1 MELCDKCRSFFV
13 FTGCSSVL
21 ESLTDL
27 NDLFNL
33 RDVRVAVVNGILY
46 PGNGSKDGLVGVG
59 IAGELDGMSSMPERW
74 WWCLNGG
81 IKTWN
86 CWGNVFL
93 VGVIEFFGSG
103 FVWVR
108 EVDAG
113 DICGSVFADSEE
125 PSDALLDSGVLLRR
139 AY

>member
-1 MELCDKCRSFFV
+1 MEPCDECHGFFV
-13 FTGCSSVL
+13 FAGCSSVL
-21 ESLTDL
+21 ESSTDS
-27 NDLFNL
+27 NDLFDL
-33 RDVRVAVVNGILY
+33 CDICVAVVDGVPH
-46 PGNGSKDGLVGVG
+46 PGNGGEDGLVGVDVVS
-59 IAGELDGMSSMPERW
+59 ELDGMSSTSER

-113 DICGSVFADSEE
+113 DVCGSVFADSEE
-125 PSDALLDSGVLLRR
+125 PCDALLDSGVLLRR